1 MFVCFD
7 TSVRV
12 RCRVH
17 QHCDADRRRR
27 NQVLLAPRRTIIM
40 RTSILQAIPVV
51 RWHWAVLVTLHM
63 LNASCRSNMSMP
75 DACNARSLRP
85 SALLSGYPV
94 ESQSDS
100 DLGVRLV
107 SSDLRRHSCAMCM
120 RRQYCERPSDKDAS
134 DKQQG
139 DSESGR
145 KTYESAYD
153 KAKKQAQAAS
163 EGATRK
169 GREAAERVA
178 HATSQAQQQVSH
190 AAKNSS
196 EFLSALASE
205 MMKQSPF
212 KAGAQQAEKPA
223 EPAGAVTDRQ
233 RSCNAGPPARCAT
246 FRATA
251 RSTES
256 SCIDTSLWRLQGALM
271 AQAAQV
277 LQTRAAA
284 AARDTQG
291 GATGST
297 NRDAGAGRADSSTG
311 GAGPASYASRLFQR
325 ARGAFASATAST
337 SGSAGGASD
346 ASESK
351 QSIVERLRSEVAD
364 AVLPMSKLPS
374 VMLKRTDVE
383 AVEIKVGE
391 GPSDLRC

>member
-1 MFVCFD
+1 MLAMLARFD
-7 TSVRV
+7 PALCCPAIQLSRRATAIGRAACIVR
-12 RCRVH
+12 
-17 QHCDADRRRR
+17 
-27 NQVLLAPRRTIIM
+27 
-40 RTSILQAIPVV
+40 
-51 RWHWAVLVTLHM
+51 
-63 LNASCRSNMSMP
+63 
-75 DACNARSLRP
+75 
-85 SALLSGYPV
+85 SA
-94 ESQSDS
+94 
-100 DLGVRLV
+100 
-107 SSDLRRHSCAMCM
+107 RHSCAMCM

-284 AARDTQG
+284 AARDTRG
-291 GATGST
+291 VPRGAPIVMLAQAEQTVVQAARDQLPMPAGSSSV
-297 NRDAGAGRADSSTG
+297 RGERLQVQLQAHRAVQAGRATRASPSRASS
-311 GAGPASYASRLFQR
+311 
-325 ARGAFASATAST
+325 SAC
-337 SGSAGGASD
+337 
-346 ASESK
+346 
-351 QSIVERLRSEVAD
+351 VA
-364 AVLPMSKLPS
+364 KW
-374 VMLKRTDVE
+374 RTQCY
-383 AVEIKVGE
+383 
-391 GPSDLRC
+391 L